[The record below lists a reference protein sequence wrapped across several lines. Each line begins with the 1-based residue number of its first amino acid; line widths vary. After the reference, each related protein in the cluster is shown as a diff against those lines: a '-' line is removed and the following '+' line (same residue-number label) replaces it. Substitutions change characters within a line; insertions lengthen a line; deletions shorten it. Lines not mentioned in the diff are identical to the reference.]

1 MWKPKEVVPEHR
13 WRARVVWA
21 SILLAITSYTI
32 WQAWSIYDGYQNP
45 STSLEVTDETYEFPY
60 VLVCFFQSE
69 GCGWADGSMEACVDT
84 ALELSTVLDHEGD
97 ERKDVIVGTEYSNC
111 IGFDLTK
118 LGMVDD
124 EVPPDEAQCVIDM
137 EWVVTD
143 IASEEVEYFERIHIY
158 LTDSEPTEET
168 LSFLPVPYSRVVPN
182 DEATLPLTLADLTI
196 GKTTK
201 ENLDGEVATTY
212 PPLILSSTVFTANNT
227 LTPEPGYDYAIGQM
241 NIYITQGYFSLTT
254 VKELSDELM
263 TSWMVTESCG
273 VVSPALIADLGSPS
287 LHGADKGAPRRADT
301 QYKYKKCYSHDGLP
315 RAAMSRRG
323 APVGAALRSEPRP
336 LDLGDFFGNIG
347 GFWELLI
354 VLWGLFFIASRADD
368 TPQLKARE
376 FIQPVKSIIR
386 RRSLSVD
393 SGISGSTAEERP
405 HWEAAYR
412 GSHSTSNAPPPLS
425 PRGRATMA
433 RGAAAATGLPIVAQ
447 VNNGSIG
454 ENQGRQSKGP
464 EVSSA
469 SSRRPVVQDFP
480 RRSFLSKADL
490 STPSSPG
497 LAHPSPPP
505 SYHDMTRAA

>member
-1 MWKPKEVVPEHR
+1 
-13 WRARVVWA
+13 
-21 SILLAITSYTI
+21 
-32 WQAWSIYDGYQNP
+32 
-45 STSLEVTDETYEFPY
+45 
-60 VLVCFFQSE
+60 
-69 GCGWADGSMEACVDT
+69 
-84 ALELSTVLDHEGD
+84 
-97 ERKDVIVGTEYSNC
+97 
-111 IGFDLTK
+111 
-118 LGMVDD
+118 
-124 EVPPDEAQCVIDM
+124 M

-254 VKELSDELM
+254 VKELS
-263 TSWMVTESCG
+263 
-273 VVSPALIADLGSPS
+273 
-287 LHGADKGAPRRADT
+287 
-301 QYKYKKCYSHDGLP
+301 
-315 RAAMSRRG
+315 
-323 APVGAALRSEPRP
+323 P